1 MLNIRVFKGAM
12 TCAALTLAL
21 NAEAATVATID
32 QGVLTI
38 GSDLS
43 WAPFGYYE
51 KGQAAGFDAEL
62 MAKMSKGL
70 GLTPK
75 INDTRFANLII
86 GLTGHKFDVIASAL
100 YITPARAKLIDYIP
114 YIKTAGSLMTLQGS
128 AFEPQTQQDLCGK
141 RVASL
146 KGAAWVPTLIAL
158 SAQHCVKAG
167 LGPISVQEYDSSPLA
182 AQALLAGAA
191 DVQFENTAV
200 SQMLVKQT
208 QGRLHITSKAPLDPV
223 VLGLA
228 VSKGNTELV
237 KALTAQLEH
246 LKQTGEYQ
254 ALLAS
259 YNVQEPTSEDIA
271 AAFTEK

>member
-1 MLNIRVFKGAM
+1 MLTIRLFQGALAS
-12 TCAALTLAL
+12 AALILACH
-21 NAEAATVATID
+21 AGAATVATLD
-32 QGVLTI
+32 AGVLTI

-43 WAPFGYYE
+43 WAPFGYYDQ
-51 KGQAAGFDAEL
+51 GAPAGFDAEL

-100 YITPARAKLIDYIP
+100 YITPARARLIDYIP

-128 AFEPQTQQDLCGK
+128 TFRPQSQQDLCGK

-158 SAQHCVKAG
+158 SAEHCVKAG
-167 LGPISVQEYDSSPLA
+167 QGPIAVQEYDSSPLA
-182 AQALLAGAA
+182 AQALLSGAA
-191 DVQFENTAV
+191 DVQFENAAV

-208 QGRLHITSKAPLDPV
+208 QGRLQITSKTPLDPV

-228 VSKGNTELV
+228 VAKGNTELV
-237 KALTAQLEH
+237 KALTEQLDH

-259 YNVQEPTSEDIA
+259 YNVQEPSADDIA
-271 AAFTEK
+271 AAFAEK